1 MAAGVLLLFLISF
14 LFYSVA
20 RILVSGDNIMP
31 GGSTSAYITHT
42 DNIPDDSSMPF
53 MLEGRHYLLIHHK
66 DNFIA
71 LSGVCT
77 DCGSLLEWESNS
89 YLLRCT
95 THGYT
100 FDQWGQVLSG
110 LPVKG
115 LRSLQL
121 EVVGDRIYA
130 LEMKL

>member
-1 MAAGVLLLFLISF
+1 
-14 LFYSVA
+14 
-20 RILVSGDNIMP
+20 
-31 GGSTSAYITHT
+31 
-42 DNIPDDSSMPF
+42 
-53 MLEGRHYLLIHHK
+53 MLEGRHYLLIQHES
-66 DNFIA
+66 NFTA
-71 LSGVCT
+71 LSGVCS
-77 DCGSLLEWESNS
+77 DCGSLLKWENNS
-89 YLLRCT
+89 HLLRCT

-121 EVVGDRIYA
+121 EVIGDRIYA